1 MIGKA
6 AVYEYIALICKV
18 NENSLMSAAERTD
31 TGYGIP
37 VIPIENKWLP
47 CFVAANRC
55 HLPQAS

>member
-1 MIGKA
+1 MIGKT